1 MSVANGTLRQVKRL
15 LLPLLLAGVM
25 VLLAASGWLWRLDNL
40 LYDLQL
46 GWRGSVAADDIMLV
60 AVDDQSLAE
69 FGRWPWPRER
79 HAQLIEILTRAGA
92 RAIVMD
98 LLFAEPDPANPQ
110 GDRRLIQAVA
120 ASGKVFMPV
129 VVEELQLGGQLLES
143 LPLPQLTEVVAGLG
157 HVHMEL
163 DDDGIARGIYLQ
175 EGLGEAFWPHLML
188 TVLQSLEPARF
199 PPAEQPGPA
208 TTAAKRFSI
217 VRQGHRLIPFAGP
230 PGHFPRLSYA
240 QVLRGAF
247 HPDSLRDRIV
257 LVGVTATGLGDVLPT
272 PLSGRGQPM
281 AGIEINANILQS
293 LRNGEAVKPLARH
306 WQLLLTGLLVAL
318 PLLLYSRLPPRLVPL
333 LALGLILSLLLL
345 SLMVL
350 QFGGIW
356 FAPSAALLG
365 LVLSYPL
372 WSWRRLEQMVL
383 HLDQELQRLSQGPQ
397 LLPAPN
403 DLKDL
408 QQGLESIAATLP
420 LQGWCVD
427 DALGAR
433 LAQAGRQPDPSDDL
447 LQASCWSRL
456 GRSLW
461 TLLPRGTQYWRL
473 GLCWPPGELPRGRGQ
488 ALLDDFVRQFSIPPA
503 AASAKGSQRLEQRI
517 REVEAANQ
525 HLRQLRDFIN
535 TALGQMDDGLLV
547 LDSIGRVVLANPRAA
562 FYLGL
567 THESELHGQ
576 PALTFLKPLQIVGDL
591 HWEPLLRELL
601 LRGDGCRFEALRL
614 PDTELF
620 VQLRP
625 LHPETA
631 GMFGMIVTLSFI
643 GTLKQSERARAR
655 MVNFL
660 SHDIRSPLTSLLAL
674 TQSEQVLQA
683 GSRELATQ
691 VAPYARRALKL
702 AEDFLQLARAESVE
716 RSAFT
721 DTDFVSVAHNAVDEV
736 YVQAQARNLRLQRQ
750 FEVEEVWLQADAGLL
765 ERALINLLSNAIKL
779 APQDSQVEI
788 MLRCDGDQL
797 DCCVK
802 DRGPGIPQERLE
814 ELFLPFRSDLG
825 HEPVGRGGIGLG
837 LNFVKLVAERHG
849 GSIEARNRLE
859 GGASFCLHLPVEV

>member
-199 PPAEQPGPA
+199 PPAEQSGPA

-240 QVLRGAF
+240 QVLRGVF

-293 LRNGEAVKPLARH
+293 LRNGEAVKPLAHH

-383 HLDQELQRLSQGPQ
+383 HLD
-397 LLPAPN
+397 
-403 DLKDL
+403 
-408 QQGLESIAATLP
+408 
-420 LQGWCVD
+420 
-427 DALGAR
+427 
-433 LAQAGRQPDPSDDL
+433 
-447 LQASCWSRL
+447 
-456 GRSLW
+456 
-461 TLLPRGTQYWRL
+461 
-473 GLCWPPGELPRGRGQ
+473 
-488 ALLDDFVRQFSIPPA
+488 
-503 AASAKGSQRLEQRI
+503 
-517 REVEAANQ
+517 
-525 HLRQLRDFIN
+525 
-535 TALGQMDDGLLV
+535 
-547 LDSIGRVVLANPRAA
+547 
-562 FYLGL
+562 
-567 THESELHGQ
+567 
-576 PALTFLKPLQIVGDL
+576 
-591 HWEPLLRELL
+591 
-601 LRGDGCRFEALRL
+601 
-614 PDTELF
+614 
-620 VQLRP
+620 
-625 LHPETA
+625 
-631 GMFGMIVTLSFI
+631 
-643 GTLKQSERARAR
+643 
-655 MVNFL
+655 
-660 SHDIRSPLTSLLAL
+660 
-674 TQSEQVLQA
+674 
-683 GSRELATQ
+683 
-691 VAPYARRALKL
+691 
-702 AEDFLQLARAESVE
+702 
-716 RSAFT
+716 
-721 DTDFVSVAHNAVDEV
+721 
-736 YVQAQARNLRLQRQ
+736 
-750 FEVEEVWLQADAGLL
+750 
-765 ERALINLLSNAIKL
+765 
-779 APQDSQVEI
+779 
-788 MLRCDGDQL
+788 
-797 DCCVK
+797 
-802 DRGPGIPQERLE
+802 
-814 ELFLPFRSDLG
+814 
-825 HEPVGRGGIGLG
+825 
-837 LNFVKLVAERHG
+837 
-849 GSIEARNRLE
+849 
-859 GGASFCLHLPVEV
+859 